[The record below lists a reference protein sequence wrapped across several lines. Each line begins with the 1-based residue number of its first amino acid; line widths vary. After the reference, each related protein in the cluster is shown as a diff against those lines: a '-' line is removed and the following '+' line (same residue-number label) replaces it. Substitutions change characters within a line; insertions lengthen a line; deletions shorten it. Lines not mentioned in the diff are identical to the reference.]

1 MEFVD
6 TTPTQKGG
14 VFIPSEALMINGR
27 TIEEQISGYQT
38 LTVTGRGP
46 LPKKITAE
54 TPDGRDGQRF
64 IEAYYTTRSIVVAY
78 QIIADTAEDLIAK
91 YSQLAAILGDNEFEF
106 NFKDDPDWYYTGTVS
121 ATSDLPVGVLAG
133 NGSFTITCSDPHS
146 YSNKKIA
153 TITNSGTVRDD
164 CANAKLIEID
174 YTPSETAT
182 TITIENYRGFKM
194 SFSGATV
201 NAGDTLA
208 IDPINQNVELNGVDK
223 TAWLDFDSDFEN
235 FPALGY
241 VSVSP
246 NGTLVI
252 SYKKERT

>member
-91 YSQLAAILGDNEFEF
+91 YSQLATILGNNEFTF

-146 YSNKKIA
+146 YSTEKSA
-153 TITNSGTVRDD
+153 VITNNGTVRDD
-164 CANAKLIEID
+164 CANAKLIELD
-174 YTPSETAT
+174 YTPNETAS
-182 TITIENYRGFKM
+182 TITITNDGFKM

-201 NAGDTLA
+201 NAGDMLT
-208 IDPINQNVELNGVDK
+208 IDPINQVVRLNGTDK

-235 FPALGY
+235 FPALGNFA
-241 VSVSP
+241 VSP
-246 NGTLVI
+246 NGRLAIT
-252 SYKKERT
+252 YKKERT

>member
-14 VFIPSEALMINGR
+14 VFIPSEALMINGK

-91 YSQLAAILGDNEFEF
+91 YSQLAAILGNNEFTF
-106 NFKDDPDWYYTGTVS
+106 NFKDDPDWYYTGTIS

-146 YSNKKIA
+146 YSTEKFA
-153 TITNSGTVRDD
+153 LITNNGTVRDD
-164 CANAKLIEID
+164 CANAKLIELD
-174 YTPSETAT
+174 YTPNETAS
-182 TITIENYRGFKM
+182 TITITNNGFKM

-208 IDPINQNVELNGVDK
+208 IDPIAQNVELNGVDK

-235 FPALGY
+235 FPALGDFA
-241 VSVSP
+241 VSP
-246 NGTLVI
+246 DGTLAI
-252 SYKKERT
+252 TYKKERT

>member
-6 TTPTQKGG
+6 TIPTQKGG
-14 VFIPSEALMINGR
+14 VFIPSEALMINEI

-91 YSQLAAILGDNEFEF
+91 YSQLAAILGDNEFTF

-146 YSNKKIA
+146 YSTEK
-153 TITNSGTVRDD
+153 TVEITNNGTVRDD
-164 CANAKLIEID
+164 CANAKLIELD
-174 YTPSETAT
+174 YTPNETAS
-182 TITIENYRGFKM
+182 TITITNNCFKM

-208 IDPINQNVELNGVDK
+208 IDPIAQNVELNGVDK

-235 FPALGY
+235 FPALGDFA
-241 VSVSP
+241 VSP
-246 NGTLVI
+246 DGTLAI
-252 SYKKERT
+252 TYKKERT

>member
-91 YSQLAAILGDNEFEF
+91 YSQLAAILGDNEFTF

-146 YSNKKIA
+146 YSNTKIA
-153 TITNSGTVRDD
+153 TITNSGMVRDD

-174 YTPSETAT
+174 YTPNETAS
-182 TITIENYRGFKM
+182 TITITNDGFKM

-235 FPALGY
+235 FPALGH

>member
-91 YSQLAAILGDNEFEF
+91 YSQLATILGNNEFTF
-106 NFKDDPDWYYTGTVS
+106 NFKDDPDWYYTGTVT

-146 YSNKKIA
+146 YSV
-153 TITNSGTVRDD
+153 TRSTSITNSGTVQDS
-164 CANAKLIEID
+164 CTSAKLIEID
-174 YTPSETAT
+174 YTPSEMAT
-182 TITIENYRGFKM
+182 TIDITNGNFKM

-201 NAGDTLA
+201 NAGDTLK
-208 IDPINQNVELNGVDK
+208 IDPINQKVALNGTDK

-235 FPALGY
+235 FPALGN

-246 NGTLVI
+246 AGQLVI
-252 SYKKERT
+252 TYKKERT

>member
-91 YSQLAAILGDNEFEF
+91 YIQLATILGNNEFTF

-146 YSNKKIA
+146 YSTEKRA
-153 TITNSGTVRDD
+153 TITNSGTVSDD
-164 CANAKLIEID
+164 CTNAKLLELD
-174 YTPSETAT
+174 YTPSETAS
-182 TITIENYRGFKM
+182 TITITNNGFKM

-201 NAGDTLA
+201 NAGDTLS
-208 IDPINQNVELNGVDK
+208 IDPIAQNVELNGVDK

-235 FPALGY
+235 FPALGDFA
-241 VSVSP
+241 VSP
-246 NGTLVI
+246 DGILSIT
-252 SYKKERT
+252 YKKERT

>member
-14 VFIPSEALMINGR
+14 VFIPSEALMINGI

-91 YSQLAAILGDNEFEF
+91 YSQLATILGNNEFEF

-146 YSNKKIA
+146 YSTEK
-153 TITNSGTVRDD
+153 TVEITNSGTVRDY
-164 CANAKLIEID
+164 CANAKLIELD
-174 YTPSETAT
+174 YTPNETAS
-182 TITIENYRGFKM
+182 TITITNNLFKM

-208 IDPINQNVELNGVDK
+208 INPIAQNVELNGVDK

-241 VSVSP
+241 FAVSP
-246 NGTLVI
+246 DGTLAI
-252 SYKKERT
+252 TYKKERT

>member
-14 VFIPSEALMINGR
+14 VFIPSEALMINGK

-91 YSQLAAILGDNEFEF
+91 YSQLAAILGNNEFTF

-133 NGSFTITCSDPHS
+133 NGSFTITCSDPHA
-146 YSNKKIA
+146 YSTERSA
-153 TITNSGTVRDD
+153 VITNNGKVRDD
-164 CANAKLIEID
+164 CANAKLIELD
-174 YTPSETAT
+174 YTPSETAS
-182 TITIENYRGFKM
+182 TITITNGGYKM

-208 IDPINQNVELNGVDK
+208 IDPIAQNVELNGVDK

-235 FPALGY
+235 FPALGNF
-241 VSVSP
+241 SVSP
-246 NGTLVI
+246 NGTLAI
-252 SYKKERT
+252 TYKKERM

>member
-14 VFIPSEALMINGR
+14 VFIPSEALMINGKI
-27 TIEEQISGYQT
+27 IEEQISGYQT

-54 TPDGRDGQRF
+54 TPDGRDGQQF

-78 QIIADTAEDLIAK
+78 QIVADTAEDLIAK
-91 YSQLAAILGDNEFEF
+91 YSQLATILGNNEFTF
-106 NFKDDPDWYYTGTVS
+106 NFKDDPDWYYTGTVT

-146 YSNKKIA
+146 YSVTKS
-153 TITNSGTVRDD
+153 TCTS
-164 CANAKLIEID
+164 AKLIEID

-182 TITIENYRGFKM
+182 TIDITNGNFKM

-201 NAGDTLA
+201 NAGDTLK
-208 IDPINQNVELNGVDK
+208 IDPINQKVALNGTDK

-235 FPALGY
+235 FPALGN

-246 NGTLVI
+246 AGQLVI
-252 SYKKERT
+252 TYKKERT

>member
-14 VFIPSEALMINGR
+14 VFIPSEALMINGI

-38 LTVTGRGP
+38 LTVTRRGP

-91 YSQLAAILGDNEFEF
+91 YSQLATILGNNEFTF

-146 YSNKKIA
+146 YSTEKFA
-153 TITNSGTVRDD
+153 LITNNGTVRDD
-164 CANAKLIEID
+164 CANAKLIELD
-174 YTPSETAT
+174 YTPNETAS
-182 TITIENYRGFKM
+182 TITITNNDFKM

-208 IDPINQNVELNGVDK
+208 IDPIAQNVELNGVDK

-235 FPALGY
+235 FPALGDFA
-241 VSVSP
+241 VSP
-246 NGTLVI
+246 DGTLAI
-252 SYKKERT
+252 TYKKERT

>member
-14 VFIPSEALMINGR
+14 VFIPSEALMINGN

-54 TPDGRDGQRF
+54 TPDGRDGQQF

-91 YSQLAAILGDNEFEF
+91 YSQLATILGNNEFTF
-106 NFKDDPDWYYTGTVS
+106 NFKDDPDWYYTGTVT

-146 YSNKKIA
+146 YS
-153 TITNSGTVRDD
+153 
-164 CANAKLIEID
+164 
-174 YTPSETAT
+174 T
-182 TITIENYRGFKM
+182 TK
-194 SFSGATV
+194 
-201 NAGDTLA
+201 
-208 IDPINQNVELNGVDK
+208 
-223 TAWLDFDSDFEN
+223 
-235 FPALGY
+235 
-241 VSVSP
+241 SVSITARYEMTALMLSSS
-246 NGTLVI
+246 NLITRQAKQRQQSLLRMVVIRCHFRAQRLTQGT
-252 SYKKERT
+252 R

>member
-64 IEAYYTTRSIVVAY
+64 IEAYYTTRAIVVAY
-78 QIIADTAEDLIAK
+78 QIIADTAEDLITK
-91 YSQLAAILGDNEFEF
+91 YSQLATILGNNEFEF

-146 YSNKKIA
+146 YSTEKSA
-153 TITNSGTVRDD
+153 VITNNGTVRDD
-164 CANAKLIEID
+164 CANAKLIELD
-174 YTPSETAT
+174 YTPNETAS
-182 TITIENYRGFKM
+182 TITITNNGFKM

-208 IDPINQNVELNGVDK
+208 IDPIAQNVELNGVDK

-235 FPALGY
+235 FPALGDFA
-241 VSVSP
+241 VSP
-246 NGTLVI
+246 DGTLAI
-252 SYKKERT
+252 TYKKERT

>member
-91 YSQLAAILGDNEFEF
+91 YSQLATILGNNEFEF
-106 NFKDDPDWYYTGTVS
+106 NFKDDPDWYYTGTIS

-146 YSNKKIA
+146 YSTEKSA
-153 TITNSGTVRDD
+153 VITNNGTVRDD
-164 CANAKLIEID
+164 CANAKLIELD
-174 YTPSETAT
+174 YTPNETAS
-182 TITIENYRGFKM
+182 TITITNNGFKM

-208 IDPINQNVELNGVDK
+208 IDPIAQNVEQNGVDK
-223 TAWLDFDSDFEN
+223 TAWLDFDSDCEN
-235 FPALGY
+235 FPAVGDFA
-241 VSVSP
+241 VSP
-246 NGTLVI
+246 NGRLAIT
-252 SYKKERT
+252 YKKERT

>member
-14 VFIPSEALMINGR
+14 VFIPSEALMINGI

-91 YSQLAAILGDNEFEF
+91 YSQLATILGNNEFTF

-146 YSNKKIA
+146 YSTEKTVK
-153 TITNSGTVRDD
+153 ITNSGTVRDD
-164 CANAKLIEID
+164 CANAKLIELD
-174 YTPSETAT
+174 YTPNETAS
-182 TITIENYRGFKM
+182 TITITNNGFKM

-208 IDPINQNVELNGVDK
+208 IDPIAQNVELNGVDK

-235 FPALGY
+235 FPALGDFA
-241 VSVSP
+241 VSP
-246 NGTLVI
+246 DGTLAI
-252 SYKKERT
+252 TYKKERT

>member
-54 TPDGRDGQRF
+54 TPDGRDGQQF

-78 QIIADTAEDLIAK
+78 QIVADTAEDLIAK
-91 YSQLAAILGDNEFEF
+91 YGQLATILGDNEFTF

-121 ATSDLPVGVLAG
+121 ATSDLPVRSVYLLGTGHLQSHAATHILIVLQ
-133 NGSFTITCSDPHS
+133 SQLQSQ
-146 YSNKKIA
+146 IA
-153 TITNSGTVRDD
+153 EQCRIVVQM
-164 CANAKLIEID
+164 
-174 YTPSETAT
+174 PS
-182 TITIENYRGFKM
+182 
-194 SFSGATV
+194 
-201 NAGDTLA
+201 
-208 IDPINQNVELNGVDK
+208 
-223 TAWLDFDSDFEN
+223 
-235 FPALGY
+235 
-241 VSVSP
+241 
-246 NGTLVI
+246 
-252 SYKKERT
+252 

>member
-6 TTPTQKGG
+6 TVPTQKGG
-14 VFIPSEALMINGR
+14 VFIPSEALMINGKI
-27 TIEEQISGYQT
+27 IEEQISGYQT

-64 IEAYYTTRSIVVAY
+64 VEAYYTTRTIVVTY
-78 QIIADTAEDLIAK
+78 QLIADTASNLMVK
-91 YSQLAAILGDNEFEF
+91 YNKLAAILSDNEFEF
-106 NFKDDPDWYYTGTVS
+106 NFKDEPEWYFTGTVS
-121 ATSDLPVGVLAG
+121 AVSDLPVGVLAG
-133 NGSFTITCSDPHS
+133 NGSFTITCSDPHK
-146 YSNKKIA
+146 YTQIKTAN
-153 TITNSGTVRDD
+153 ITNSGSISENTS
-164 CANAKLIEID
+164 AKLIEID

-182 TITIENYRGFKM
+182 TITITNGGYKM

-201 NAGDTLA
+201 NSGDTLI
-208 IDPINQNVELNGVDK
+208 IDPTNQKVTLNGTDH

-235 FPALGY
+235 FPALGN

-246 NGTLVI
+246 NGNLKIKYRKTM
-252 SYKKERT
+252 E

>member
-14 VFIPSEALMINGR
+14 VFIPSEALMINGK

-91 YSQLAAILGDNEFEF
+91 YSQLATILGNNEFTF

-146 YSNKKIA
+146 YSTAKSVS
-153 TITNSGTVRDD
+153 ITNSGTVQDS
-164 CANAKLIEID
+164 CTSAKLIEID
-174 YTPSETAT
+174 YIPSETAT
-182 TITIENYRGFKM
+182 TIAITNGNYKM

-201 NAGDTLA
+201 NAGDMLT
-208 IDPINQNVELNGVDK
+208 IDPINQVIRLNGTDK

-235 FPALGY
+235 FPALGNFA
-241 VSVSP
+241 VSP
-246 NGTLVI
+246 NGRLAI
-252 SYKKERT
+252 AYKKERT

>member
-91 YSQLAAILGDNEFEF
+91 YSQLAAILGDNEFTF

-146 YSNKKIA
+146 YSNTKIA
-153 TITNSGTVRDD
+153 TITNSGTVRDY

-174 YTPSETAT
+174 YTPSETAS
-182 TITIENYRGFKM
+182 TITITNNDFKM

-201 NAGDTLA
+201 NAGDTLS
-208 IDPINQNVELNGVDK
+208 IDPIAQNVELNGVDK

-235 FPALGY
+235 FPALG
-241 VSVSP
+241 SFAVSP
-246 NGTLVI
+246 DGILTI
-252 SYKKERT
+252 TYKKERT

>member
-14 VFIPSEALMINGR
+14 VFIPSEALMINGI

-91 YSQLAAILGDNEFEF
+91 YSQLAAILGNNEFTF

-146 YSNKKIA
+146 YSTEK
-153 TITNSGTVRDD
+153 TVEITNNGTVRDD
-164 CANAKLIEID
+164 CANAKLIELD
-174 YTPSETAT
+174 YAPNETAS
-182 TITIENYRGFKM
+182 TITITNNCFKM

-208 IDPINQNVELNGVDK
+208 IDPIAQNVELNGVDK

-235 FPALGY
+235 FPALGNFA
-241 VSVSP
+241 VSP

-252 SYKKERT
+252 TYKKERT

>member
-27 TIEEQISGYQT
+27 TIEELISGYQT

-91 YSQLAAILGDNEFEF
+91 YSQLATILGNNEFEF
-106 NFKDDPDWYYTGTVS
+106 NFKDDPDWYYTGTVT

-146 YSNKKIA
+146 YSTIKSVS
-153 TITNSGTVRDD
+153 ITNSGTVQDS
-164 CANAKLIEID
+164 CTSAKLIEID
-174 YTPSETAT
+174 YIPSKTAT
-182 TITIENYRGFKM
+182 TIAITNGNYKM

-201 NAGDTLA
+201 NAGDMLT
-208 IDPINQNVELNGVDK
+208 IDPINQIVRLNGTEK

-235 FPALGY
+235 FPALGNFA
-241 VSVSP
+241 VSP
-246 NGTLVI
+246 NGRLAIT
-252 SYKKERT
+252 YKKERT

>member
-54 TPDGRDGQRF
+54 KPDGRDGQRF

-91 YSQLAAILGDNEFEF
+91 YSQLATILGNNEFEF

-146 YSNKKIA
+146 YSTEK
-153 TITNSGTVRDD
+153 TVEITNNGTVRDD
-164 CANAKLIEID
+164 CANAKLIELD
-174 YTPSETAT
+174 YTPNETAS
-182 TITIENYRGFKM
+182 TITVTNNSFKM

-208 IDPINQNVELNGVDK
+208 IDPIAQNVELNGVDK

-235 FPALGY
+235 FPALGNFA
-241 VSVSP
+241 VSP
-246 NGTLVI
+246 NGRLAIT
-252 SYKKERT
+252 YKKERT

>member
-91 YSQLAAILGDNEFEF
+91 YSQLAAILGNNEFTF
-106 NFKDDPDWYYTGTVS
+106 NFKDDPDWYYTGTIS

-146 YSNKKIA
+146 YSTEKFA
-153 TITNSGTVRDD
+153 LITNNGTVRDD
-164 CANAKLIEID
+164 CANAKLIELD
-174 YTPSETAT
+174 YTPNETAS
-182 TITIENYRGFKM
+182 TITITNNGFKM

-208 IDPINQNVELNGVDK
+208 IDPIAQNVELNGVDK

-235 FPALGY
+235 FPALGDFA
-241 VSVSP
+241 VSP
-246 NGTLVI
+246 DGTLAI
-252 SYKKERT
+252 TYKKERT

>member
-91 YSQLAAILGDNEFEF
+91 YSQLAAILGDNEFTF

-121 ATSDLPVGVLAG
+121 AASDLPVGVLAG

-146 YSNKKIA
+146 YSTEKSA
-153 TITNSGTVRDD
+153 VITNNGTVRDD
-164 CANAKLIEID
+164 CANAKLIELD
-174 YTPSETAT
+174 YTPNETAS
-182 TITIENYRGFKM
+182 TITITNDGFKM